1 MKRNEAWEDLLNQAG
16 EIPEELETRLN
27 QTLARAARQEM
38 RRRWLRPL
46 AGVAGTAAAFVLLV
60 NSSVTFALA
69 ASRVPIVRELV
80 EAVAFDPSLKAAVAH
95 DYVQLV
101 GDTYSQDGLTV
112 KIEYLIADPMNVSVF
127 YSLSDEQGR
136 DLELI
141 PHLQDMAG
149 NSLPVSMTFGEEG
162 MDENEGEKGLFD
174 TLRTYLGLDKVQKTL
189 YTWRLHATE
198 EGVIQTQ
205 MQLHV
210 EVRSQRDWEDIER
223 NAMDERDP
231 AEADMP
237 NVLFTM
243 DIPLTIEPQFLQSG
257 RVFPVGQTVDVLG
270 QKLTIDEVEVYPSN
284 TRITWH
290 TDPDNGAWLT
300 YLPFYL
306 TDENGNRVDG
316 IKNGVSGT
324 GNDRDFGG
332 GTIWLDST
340 WYDTAEHLTVHL
352 DDAAALPKDAD
363 TILLQG
369 DGQLTGLPDY
379 IEQMEP
385 DPYWEEAAHT
395 FRIRTHKGTYHTNSC
410 PFNEFIDADGQR
422 DSFRSISTLVMSE
435 EGEESDFINI
445 YPMPQGVRYPLTILL
460 DFAPGQKLENPIEIH
475 T

>member
-1 MKRNEAWEDLLNQAG
+1 MKRNEAWDDLLNQA
-16 EIPEELETRLN
+16 EQIPDELETRLN
-27 QTLARAARQEM
+27 RTIARAERREK
-38 RRRWLRPL
+38 RRRWLKPL
-46 AGVAGTAAAFVLLV
+46 IGVTGTAAAFILLV

-101 GDTYSQDGLTV
+101 GDTYTQDGVTV
-112 KIEYLIADPMNVSVF
+112 TVEYLIADPMNVSVF

-141 PHLQDMAG
+141 PHLQDTAG
-149 NSLPVSMTFGEEG
+149 NALPVSMTFGEEG
-162 MDENEGEKGLFD
+162 MEKNEGEKGLFD

-210 EVRSQRDWEDIER
+210 EVRTQEIWQDADMYE
-223 NAMDERDP
+223 MDERESQDTP
-231 AEADMP
+231 A
-237 NVLFTM
+237 VLFTL
-243 DIPLTIEPQFLQSG
+243 DIPITIEPQFLQSG
-257 RVFPVGQTVDVLG
+257 KIFPVGQTADVLG
-270 QKLTIDEVEVYPSN
+270 QKLTIDEIEVYPSN

-290 TDPDNGAWLT
+290 TDPENDAWLT

-306 TDENGNRVDG
+306 TDEDGNRVDG
-316 IKNGVSGT
+316 IRNGVSGT
-324 GNDRDFGG
+324 GNDRDYGG
-332 GTIWLDST
+332 GAIWLDSA

-352 DDAAALPKDAD
+352 DDAAIVPKDQD
-363 TILLQG
+363 TVLLQA

-379 IEQMEP
+379 IEQVEAEGYP
-385 DPYWEEAAHT
+385 DEAAHT
-395 FRIRTHKGTYHTNSC
+395 FRIRTKKGTYHTNTA
-410 PFNEFIDADGQR
+410 PFSEFIDADGVR
-422 DSFRSISTLVMSE
+422 DSFSSVSTLVA
-435 EGEESDFINI
+435 GEKGDTFTNI
-445 YPMPQGVRYPLTILL
+445 YPMPQGVRYPLTLFV
-460 DFAPGQKLENPIEIH
+460 DFAPGQNLENPIEVH

>member
-1 MKRNEAWEDLLNQAG
+1 MKRNEAWEDLLTQA
-16 EIPEELETRLN
+16 EQIPDELETRLN
-27 QTLARAARQEM
+27 RTIARAERREK
-38 RRRWLRPL
+38 RRRWLKPL
-46 AGVAGTAAAFVLLV
+46 IGVTGTAAAFVLLV

-101 GDTYSQDGLTV
+101 GDTYTQDGVTV
-112 KIEYLIADPMNVSVF
+112 TVEYLIADPMNVSVF

-141 PHLQDMAG
+141 PHLQDTAG
-149 NSLPVSMTFGEEG
+149 NALPVSMTFGEEG
-162 MDENEGEKGLFD
+162 MEKNEGEKGLFD

-189 YTWRLHATE
+189 YTWRLHASK

-210 EVRSQRDWEDIER
+210 EVRTQEIWQDADMYE
-223 NAMDERDP
+223 MDERESQDTP
-231 AEADMP
+231 A
-237 NVLFTM
+237 VLFTL
-243 DIPLTIEPQFLQSG
+243 DIPITIEPQFLQSG
-257 RVFPVGQTVDVLG
+257 KIFPVGQTADVLG
-270 QKLTIDEVEVYPSN
+270 QKLTIDEIEVYPSN

-290 TDPDNGAWLT
+290 TDPENDAWLT

-306 TDENGNRVDG
+306 TDEDGNRVDG
-316 IKNGVSGT
+316 IRNGVSGT
-324 GNDRDFGG
+324 GNDRDYGG
-332 GTIWLDST
+332 GAIWLDSA

-352 DDAAALPKDAD
+352 DDAAIVPKDQD
-363 TILLQG
+363 TVLLQA

-379 IEQMEP
+379 IEQVEP

-395 FRIRTHKGTYHTNSC
+395 FRIRTQKGTYVTNTC
-410 PFNEFIDADGQR
+410 PFQEFIDADGQR
-422 DSFRSISTLVMSE
+422 DSFSSISTLVMSE
-435 EGEESDFINI
+435 DGGKDDLINI
-445 YPMPQGVRYPLTILL
+445 YPMPQGVRYPLTLFI
-460 DFAPGQKLENPIEIH
+460 DFAPGQKLENPIEVH

>member
-27 QTLARAARQEM
+27 QTLARAARRET

-141 PHLQDMAG
+141 PHLQDTAG

-231 AEADMP
+231 TEADTP

-257 RVFPVGQTVDVLG
+257 KVFPVGQTVDVLG

-290 TDPDNGAWLT
+290 TDPDNDAWLT

-324 GNDRDFGG
+324 GSDQDFGG

-340 WYDTAEHLTVHL
+340 WYDTAEHLTIHL
-352 DDAAALPKDAD
+352 EVAAAVPKEAD
-363 TILLQG
+363 TIILNA
-369 DGQLTGLPDY
+369 DGRLENLPDY
-379 IEQMEP
+379 IEQLEP
-385 DPYWEEAAHT
+385 DPYWDEAQHS
-395 FRIRTHKGTYHTNSC
+395 FRIQTYKGEFHTNTW
-410 PFNEFIDADGQR
+410 PLREFIDADG
-422 DSFRSISTLVMSE
+422 T
-435 EGEESDFINI
+435 EGTFNNVSLIAREDDTKDFINI

>member
-1 MKRNEAWEDLLNQAG
+1 MKRNDAWEDLLNQA
-16 EIPEELETRLN
+16 EQIPNELETRLN
-27 QTLARAARQEM
+27 RTIARAERREK
-38 RRRWLRPL
+38 RRRWLKPL
-46 AGVAGTAAAFVLLV
+46 IGVTGTAAAFVLLV

-101 GDTYSQDGLTV
+101 GDTYSQGGLTV

-136 DLELI
+136 NLELI

-162 MDENEGEKGLFD
+162 VEEDAGERGLFG
-174 TLRTYLGLDKVQKTL
+174 TIETYLGLDKVQKTL
-189 YTWRLHATE
+189 YTWRLHATD

-205 MQLHV
+205 MQLLV
-210 EVRSQRDWEDIER
+210 EVRSQEVGQDAGQ
-223 NAMDERDP
+223 NAMDA
-231 AEADMP
+231 AEPQDTP
-237 NVLFTM
+237 NVLFTL

-257 RVFPVGQTVDVLG
+257 RVIPVHQTVDVLG
-270 QKLTIDEVEVYPSN
+270 QKLTIDELQVYPTN

-290 TDPDNGAWLT
+290 TDPDNDAWLT

-306 TDENGNRVDG
+306 TDEDGSRVDG
-316 IKNGVSGT
+316 IRNGISAT
-324 GNDRDFGG
+324 GSDRDTGG
-332 GTIWLDST
+332 GAVWLDST

-352 DDAAALPKDAD
+352 DAAAAVPKDAD
-363 TILLQG
+363 TVLLQA
-369 DGQLTGLPDY
+369 DGRLVGLPDY
-379 IEQMEP
+379 MEQMEP

-410 PFNEFIDADGQR
+410 PFNAFIDADGQR

>member
-1 MKRNEAWEDLLNQAG
+1 MKRNEAWDDLLNQA
-16 EIPEELETRLN
+16 EQIPDELETRLN
-27 QTLARAARQEM
+27 RTIARAERREK
-38 RRRWLRPL
+38 RRRWLKPL
-46 AGVAGTAAAFVLLV
+46 IGVTGTAAAFVLLV

-101 GDTYSQDGLTV
+101 GDTYTQDGVTV
-112 KIEYLIADPMNVSVF
+112 TVEYLIADPMNVSVF

-141 PHLQDMAG
+141 PHLQDTAG
-149 NSLPVSMTFGEEG
+149 NALPVSMTFGEEG
-162 MDENEGEKGLFD
+162 MEKNEGEKGLFD

-210 EVRSQRDWEDIER
+210 EVRTQEIWQDADMYE
-223 NAMDERDP
+223 MDERESQDTP
-231 AEADMP
+231 A
-237 NVLFTM
+237 VLFTL
-243 DIPLTIEPQFLQSG
+243 DIPITIEPQFLQSG
-257 RVFPVGQTVDVLG
+257 KIFPVGQTADVLG
-270 QKLTIDEVEVYPSN
+270 QKLTIDEIEVYPSN

-290 TDPDNGAWLT
+290 TDPENDAWLT

-306 TDENGNRVDG
+306 TDEDGNRVDG
-316 IKNGVSGT
+316 IRNGVSGT
-324 GNDRDFGG
+324 GNDRDYGG
-332 GTIWLDST
+332 GAIWLDSA

-352 DDAAALPKDAD
+352 DDAAIVPKDQD
-363 TILLQG
+363 TVLLQA

-379 IEQMEP
+379 IEQVEAEGYP
-385 DPYWEEAAHT
+385 DEAAHT
-395 FRIRTHKGTYHTNSC
+395 FRIRTKKGTYHTNTA
-410 PFNEFIDADGQR
+410 PFSEFIDADGVR
-422 DSFRSISTLVMSE
+422 DSFSSVSTLVA
-435 EGEESDFINI
+435 GEKGDTFTNI
-445 YPMPQGVRYPLTILL
+445 YPMPQGVRYPLTLFV
-460 DFAPGQKLENPIEIH
+460 DFAPGQKLENPIEVH